1 MQSNAVKQFSPDDV
15 ITALV
20 DYLPPEFSNGP
31 ENMRETVYKLQ
42 KNGYNDL
49 PGDFELIK

>member
-1 MQSNAVKQFSPDDV
+1 MQNNVAKQSSPSDV
-15 ITALV
+15 ITALLA
-20 DYLPPEFSNGP
+20 YLPPEFSNGP